1 MAKILIVED
10 ETIVAWDIKETLE
23 RLGHAVVDLAV
34 SGAEAIRSAT
44 TDRPDLVLMDIR
56 LEGEMDGITAGDEI
70 YRRLKIPVVYLTA
83 HADEFTLERA
93 TKTEPFGYIV
103 KPFESPSLQSTI
115 EVALQRHQ
123 SELCAQT
130 AQTSL
135 GNILDNIGN
144 GIIVNDRQG
153 IITFINPIAQSLT
166 GWSAADAVGT
176 KVNRVFCPILE
187 IDGTLIENPSLQSMR
202 FNKPV
207 KSPLRCWLVAKDRSE
222 IPISSTAT
230 PICTPDG
237 NAIGG
242 IIVFQDNTDR
252 LTTEIELWERNEDL
266 AALQIKL
273 ASQLQTK
280 TAECKQ
286 AIVCLQLLDSLLT
299 TVWTAPSEA
308 EFLTG
313 AVQQLCMAI
322 DADYCWIAIHDC
334 EMSTAQIV
342 CEHINTERQFYP
354 TSKIGKE
361 IEIRLYPE
369 FYDRLLAIESW
380 IEPPI
385 EIIPRVYG
393 NLLTPTSE
401 MAICPIV
408 AVPFGATGRSENNNN
423 WLVGEIGIVN
433 TDNRDRASFQSQ
445 AIVQIFSHAIQL
457 FRQSRHPFDPK
468 TECLNLLKEWLGDE
482 WIDSPD
488 DDAD

>member
-1 MAKILIVED
+1 MDSINRAQSIYNVVILNIYVMARILIVED

-23 RLGHAVVDLAV
+23 RLGHAVVDLAI
-34 SGAEAIRSAT
+34 SGAEAIQSAT

-56 LEGEMDGITAGDEI
+56 LEGEMDGIAAGEEI
-70 YRRLKIPVVYLTA
+70 YRRLSIPVVYLTA

-93 TKTEPFGYIV
+93 TKTEPFGYLV
-103 KPFESPSLQSTI
+103 KPFESPSLHSTI
-115 EVALQRHQ
+115 RVALQRHQ
-123 SELCAQT
+123 SELATRTTQ
-130 AQTSL
+130 ASL
-135 GNILDNIGN
+135 GNIIDNIGN
-144 GIIVNDRQG
+144 GIIVNDRYG
-153 IITFINPIAQSLT
+153 TITFINPIAQDLT
-166 GWSAADAVGT
+166 GWSAADALGT
-176 KVNRVFCPILE
+176 KIHRVFCPIWE
-187 IDGTLIENPSLQSMR
+187 IDGTPMENPSLRSMR
-202 FNKPV
+202 LNEPV
-207 KSPLRCWLVAKDRSE
+207 QSPPRCWLVGKDRTE
-222 IPISSTAT
+222 TPISNTAT

-237 NAIGG
+237 EVIGG

-273 ASQLQTK
+273 VSQIHTK

-299 TVWTAPSEA
+299 TVWTAPTET

-313 AVQQLCMAI
+313 AVQQLCKTI
-322 DADYCWIAIHDC
+322 DADYCWIAIHDG
-334 EMSTAQIV
+334 EMSRATIV
-342 CEHINTERQFYP
+342 CEHINTERQLYP

-385 EIIPRVYG
+385 EIIPSVYG
-393 NLLTPTSE
+393 DLLTPTAE

-408 AVPFGATGRSENNNN
+408 AAPFGATSQAENNNN

-433 TDNRDRASFQSQ
+433 TDNLDRASFQSQ

-457 FRQSRHPFDPK
+457 FRKTHPQ
-468 TECLNLLKEWLGDE
+468 
-482 WIDSPD
+482 
-488 DDAD
+488 